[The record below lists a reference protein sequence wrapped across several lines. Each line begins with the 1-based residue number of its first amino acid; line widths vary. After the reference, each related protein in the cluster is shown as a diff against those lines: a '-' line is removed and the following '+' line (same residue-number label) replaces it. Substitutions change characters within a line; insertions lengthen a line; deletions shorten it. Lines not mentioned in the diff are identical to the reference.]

1 MAEGGGMGAPP
12 AKQRDIVVKVG
23 LIGDVETG
31 KTSIMV
37 KYVEGIFDQDYIETL
52 GVNFMEKTI
61 SLKNVNVTFT
71 LWDLGGAKDYHDL
84 LPLVCE
90 EARVLLF
97 VFDLMKKSSLIA
109 VKNWYKL
116 ARQENKH
123 AVAFLI
129 GSKYDKF
136 MELDSSQKRETTKH
150 ARKFAKA
157 MKAPLI
163 FCSARSA
170 INVNKIFQIIVSKV
184 FNVEP
189 RVKELTADGEPIIEY
204 KKQGNGKQKK
214 KKKKKKDKTGK
225 EEEDEEEIAAQQE

>member
-1 MAEGGGMGAPP
+1 MTDSIGG

-31 KTSIMV
+31 KTSLMV

-61 SLKNVNVTFT
+61 SLKNVNVTFS
-71 LWDLGGAKDYHDL
+71 LWDLGGQKEYREL
-84 LPLVCE
+84 LPLVCA

-97 VFDLMKKSSLIA
+97 VFDLTKKNSLVA
-109 VKNWYKL
+109 VKQWYKA

-129 GSKYDKF
+129 GSKYDLF
-136 MELDSSQKRETTKH
+136 DQLDTSYKQDITKH

-163 FCSARSA
+163 YCSASKA
-170 INVNKIFQIIVSKV
+170 INVNKIFQIIISKV

-189 RVKELTADGEPIIEY
+189 RVKELSGENEPIIEY
-204 KKQGNGKQKK
+204 KKKQSDKK
-214 KKKKKKDKTGK
+214 KKKKKRDKEKK
-225 EEEDEEEIAAQQE
+225 EEPQDQRHEEEVAAA

>member
-1 MAEGGGMGAPP
+1 MG
-12 AKQRDIVVKVG
+12 KVG

-31 KTSIMV
+31 KTSLMV

-61 SLKNVNVTFT
+61 SLKNVNVTFS
-71 LWDLGGAKDYHDL
+71 LWDLGGQKEYKDL
-84 LPLVCE
+84 LPLVCS

-97 VFDLMKKSSLIA
+97 VFDLTRRNSLVA
-109 VKNWYKL
+109 VKQWYKL

-129 GSKYDKF
+129 GSKYDLF
-136 MELDSSQKRETTKH
+136 DHQDINQKRETIKH

-163 FCSARSA
+163 FCSASKA
-170 INVNKIFQIIVSKV
+170 ININKIFQFIISKF

-189 RVKELTADGEPIIEY
+189 RVKELTNSSEPIIEY
-204 KKQGNGKQKK
+204 KK
-214 KKKKKKDKTGK
+214 
-225 EEEDEEEIAAQQE
+225 

>member
-1 MAEGGGMGAPP
+1 MTDGKIGV
-12 AKQRDIVVKVG
+12 AKQKDIVVKVG

-31 KTSIMV
+31 KTSLMV

-61 SLKNVNVTFT
+61 SLKNVNVTFS
-71 LWDLGGAKDYHDL
+71 LWDLGGQKEYREL
-84 LPLVCE
+84 LPLVCA

-97 VFDLMKKSSLIA
+97 VFDLTKKNSLVA
-109 VKNWYKL
+109 VKQWYKA

-129 GSKYDKF
+129 GSKYDAF
-136 MELDSSQKRETTKH
+136 DTLDSNYKADITKH

-163 FCSARSA
+163 YCSACKG
-170 INVNKIFQIIVSKV
+170 INVSKIFQIIISKV

-189 RVKELTADGEPIIEY
+189 RVKELSGENEPVIEY
-204 KKQGNGKQKK
+204 KKKSGDKK
-214 KKKKKKDKTGK
+214 KKKKKARDKDKTK
-225 EEEDEEEIAAQQE
+225 QQEEEVDAAT